1 MFSEVAFK
9 AANIYH
15 PRMFCQTP
23 SAKNLTP
30 VIGLKKEWINQ
41 QLKTEAKY
49 FLLHHLMRFISQ
61 NNSRVQIRCEIVKIS
76 LYLVENNKYFK

>member
-23 SAKNLTP
+23 SAQNLTP
-30 VIGLKKEWINQ
+30 VIGFKKEWTNQ
-41 QLKTEAKY
+41 KLKTKAEY
-49 FLLHHLMRFISQ
+49 FLLRHLMYSFLKTTAECR
-61 NNSRVQIRCEIVKIS
+61 
-76 LYLVENNKYFK
+76 

>member
-23 SAKNLTP
+23 SAQNLTP
-30 VIGLKKEWINQ
+30 VVGFKKEWTNQ
-41 QLKTEAKY
+41 KLETEAKY
-49 FLLHHLMRFISQ
+49 FFTSSSDVFHFSKQQKSADKM
-61 NNSRVQIRCEIVKIS
+61 
-76 LYLVENNKYFK
+76 